1 MWVLCRRLLVCLV
14 AAHAALS
21 FTEVSTAYFARD
33 VAYDAGDVMMVLA
46 CFRYEFLGFSLC

>member
-1 MWVLCRRLLVCLV
+1 MWVLCQRLLVCLV